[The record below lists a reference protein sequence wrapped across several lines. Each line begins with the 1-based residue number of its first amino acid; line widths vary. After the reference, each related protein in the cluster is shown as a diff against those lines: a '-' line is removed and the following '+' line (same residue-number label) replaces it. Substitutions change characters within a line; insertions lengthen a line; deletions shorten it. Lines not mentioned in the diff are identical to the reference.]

1 MLKLVPLGGLG
12 EIGLNAMLLEAQ
24 GERVLIDCGLMFPH
38 GDFPGVEVFVP
49 DFTALTEGAAK
60 LKAVVLTHAHEDHV
74 GALPWLL
81 KKQPVPIYGT
91 RFTLA
96 LVRHRLDELSI
107 RADLRVFEPRERVK
121 LCPAF
126 TVEPI
131 RVTHSVPDAVGLIFD
146 TPHGRLVHT
155 GDFKLDGA
163 PIDGQLTDLHR
174 LGEAGEQGVD
184 LLLSD
189 STNAEV
195 PGTTG
200 SEHAVVETLERL
212 ITPYPGRVVVTLF
225 GSHLHR
231 VHFLLGLAEKLG
243 RKVLLAGRSLQRN
256 VSLAR
261 ELGYLKVNDELL
273 IDFGALSM
281 VPKQQTLVIATGAQ
295 GEPRS
300 ALWQMLSATP
310 GDLRIEP
317 GDLLLFSSR
326 TIPGNATSVATLIDT
341 ALSRG
346 AKVLYPAIERGLHA
360 SGHAANDEQRKM
372 IEVVKPRGFIPI
384 HGELK
389 HLHRHSQLAR
399 EARVP
404 QVLLATDG
412 DVVGVNGEGLSSLG
426 RVAHGRAA
434 FRREGDAA
442 ISQEAIDERR
452 LIAAAGVVFV
462 SVIIDMRNGTL
473 LDGPRITSRGLGADE
488 SAAVQVAADGAKQAL
503 AEISTQKLLGD
514 EVLVRDTLVSIVRR
528 AFKQLTG
535 SRPAVVPVVLKT
547 R

>member
-310 GDLRIEP
+310 GDLRIVE
-317 GDLLLFSSR
+317 
-326 TIPGNATSVATLIDT
+326 VA
-341 ALSRG
+341 R
-346 AKVLYPAIERGLHA
+346 R
-360 SGHAANDEQRKM
+360 
-372 IEVVKPRGFIPI
+372 
-384 HGELK
+384 
-389 HLHRHSQLAR
+389 
-399 EARVP
+399 
-404 QVLLATDG
+404 LLATDRR
-412 DVVGVNGEGLSSLG
+412 G
-426 RVAHGRAA
+426 RRYRA
-434 FRREGDAA
+434 R
-442 ISQEAIDERR
+442 Q
-452 LIAAAGVVFV
+452 
-462 SVIIDMRNGTL
+462 
-473 LDGPRITSRGLGADE
+473 
-488 SAAVQVAADGAKQAL
+488 
-503 AEISTQKLLGD
+503 
-514 EVLVRDTLVSIVRR
+514 
-528 AFKQLTG
+528 
-535 SRPAVVPVVLKT
+535 
-547 R
+547 